1 LIYTEQ
7 GEYMSFETL
16 KVSDL
21 KKIAEDFGVDI
32 NNLKNKTDIIAALSE
47 EGVTWAVYQ
56 KTVERLE
63 EETEDMSDEPVVKN
77 EKKEPTGED
86 VLVKMERDNFRYDI
100 LGYSF
105 TKEHPFISMSKD
117 RAQQI
122 FDKENGFRLATPK
135 EVQEYYH

>member
-1 LIYTEQ
+1 
-7 GEYMSFETL
+7 MSFETL

-56 KTVERLE
+56 KTVETLE
-63 EETEDMSDEPVVKN
+63 EETEDMSDQPVVKN
-77 EKKEPTGED
+77 EKKEQTGED
-86 VLVKMERDNFRYDI
+86 VLVKMGRDNFRYDI

-105 TKEHPFISMSKD
+105 TKEHPYIAMSKD
-117 RAQQI
+117 NAQQI
-122 FDKENGFRLATPK
+122 FDKEDGFRLATPK

>member
-1 LIYTEQ
+1 
-7 GEYMSFETL
+7 MSFETL

-56 KTVERLE
+56 KTVETLE
-63 EETEDMSDEPVVKN
+63 EETEDMSDQPAVKN
-77 EKKEPTGED
+77 EKKEQTGED
-86 VLVKMERDNFRYDI
+86 VLVKMDRDNFRYDI

-105 TKEHPFISMSKD
+105 TKEHPYIAMSKD
-117 RAQQI
+117 NAQQI
-122 FDKENGFRLATPK
+122 FDKEDGFRLATPK